1 MGKGKKI
8 KVIEAHLGQYKADG
22 LAWPADRVI
31 AIDKRLK
38 GVRKLDVYIH
48 EYTHC
53 RFPEMDE
60 ETVSKFATHLAK
72 FLFHH
77 HVRFTDAG

>member
-1 MGKGKKI
+1 MAKKV

-22 LAWPADRVI
+22 LAWPKDRVI
-31 AIDKRLK
+31 AIDKRLR
-38 GVRKLDVYIH
+38 GCRKLDTYIH
-48 EYTHC
+48 EYTHVY
-53 RFPEMDE
+53 FPEMDE
-60 ETVSKFATHLAK
+60 QTVTKFATSLAK